1 MIGGDKNKRAIIL
14 FVFIHSFEHPG
25 ASLNAA
31 ATLTRSA
38 LTSNLINLEI
48 VMSEQLQET
57 LSMFI

>member
-1 MIGGDKNKRAIIL
+1 MMGEDKNKRAIIL

-25 ASLNAA
+25 ASLNA